1 MYPLVAVLQ
10 ELTAPPTR
18 PTSEFLYLGRDAS
31 VEQRIAAN
39 CGVPFVGMSVGG
51 VRGKARRTQLQNVSQ
66 WASAAR
72 HAAAALTRF
81 QPDAVLATGGY
92 VSAPVI
98 WAAWRKKIPTVIA
111 LPDLEPGW
119 AIRATWRFSRQ
130 VTVSFQEVLAFF
142 PRGRATVTG
151 YPVRREFFQAA
162 RGAGRAHF
170 QLDMN
175 LPTVT
180 VFGGSQGAHALNE
193 SVRVH
198 LRELLAAAQVIHL
211 CGARDQAALDAERAS
226 LDPARAARYRLFE
239 YLDADMP
246 LALAAAD
253 LVVARAGAATLGEF
267 PAVGAASLLVPGLF
281 AQGHQA
287 KNAAFLAA
295 RGAAEILAEEKL
307 ASDFLPTLLQLLQDR
322 ARLDARRR
330 AAKAL
335 AQPDAAR
342 RVVNVLHEVGA

>member
-1 MYPLVAVLQ
+1 MLQ
-10 ELTAPPTR
+10 ELNAPPTPNR
-18 PTSEFLYLGRDAS
+18 TSEFLYLGREAS
-31 VEQRIAAN
+31 VEQRIAAS
-39 CGVPFVGMSVGG
+39 CGVPFVGMRVGG
-51 VRGKARRTQLQNVSQ
+51 VRGKTLRAQLQNSAQ
-66 WASAAR
+66 LASAAR
-72 HAAAALTRF
+72 HAAAALEHF
-81 QPDAVLATGGY
+81 KPDAVLATGGY
-92 VSAPVI
+92 VSAPTL
-98 WAAWRKKIPTVIA
+98 WAAWRKKIPAVIA

-119 AIRATWRFSRQ
+119 AIRATWRFSKQ
-130 VTVSFQEVLAFF
+130 VTVSFAQVLKFF

-162 RGAGRAHF
+162 RDAGRAHF
-170 QLDMN
+170 QFDN
-175 LPTVT
+175 ALPVVT

-193 SVRVH
+193 IVRVN
-198 LRELLAAAQVIHL
+198 LPALLAATQVIHL
-211 CGARDQAALDAERAS
+211 CGAQSYAALHAERAQ

-239 YLDADMP
+239 YLNEDMP

-287 KNAAFLAA
+287 KNAEFLAA

-307 ASDFLPTLLQLLQDR
+307 APAFLPTALNLLSDR
-322 ARLDARRR
+322 ARLDAMRR

-342 RVVNVLHEVGA
+342 RVVDVLREVGA